1 MVDSTSNNHC
11 FCLSTVS
18 FAGSRSMLV
27 ITPKHGSFSEQEF
40 KRKEIKT
47 GKYSPMEVLEKK
59 MNSSADDILTFL
71 I

>member
-1 MVDSTSNNHC
+1 
-11 FCLSTVS
+11 
-18 FAGSRSMLV
+18 MLV

-59 MNSSADDILTFL
+59 NEQFL
-71 I
+71 NRRYFNLSYLMKARLL

>member
-1 MVDSTSNNHC
+1 
-11 FCLSTVS
+11 
-18 FAGSRSMLV
+18 MLV

-59 MNSSADDILTFL
+59 MNSTADDILTFL